1 LANGRTSP
9 APTAAASTSSAAPFN
24 FRSGHGERRSIEQ
37 DDQFQSEPRQQEP
50 RQGKRH
56 LQRKSCG
63 HGWTCVP
70 IGQRITATNPVYQDH
85 EAAATL
91 RVGHT
96 TILDAL
102 FEKPAK
108 GPVIDEPDNLPPIIS
123 GSIKGGDVHQDQ
135 FWKTYDLG
143 RFSTFNEFHENFP
156 GLIMDFSEGQLH
168 ATFDTLSQQVELHYQ
183 HPLQRTD
190 FESMIRFC
198 SVHFKRNLARVARNG
213 RIITNHKEQE
223 FKKEILRLFDSSKLE
238 RLISFWNVQLFF
250 YASIRSPVVSCFDMS
265 KCVNNSF

>member
-1 LANGRTSP
+1 LANGRAYP
-9 APTAAASTSSAAPFN
+9 ATAAATSTGSAAPFI
-24 FRSGHGERRSIEQ
+24 FWSGHGEQRSVEQ
-37 DDQFQSEPRQQEP
+37 DGRFQSEPRQQEP
-50 RQGKRH
+50 RQGERH
-56 LQRKSCG
+56 LQRISCG
-63 HGWTCVP
+63 HGWTRVP
-70 IGQRITATNPVYQDH
+70 IGRRIMATNPVYQDH
-85 EAAATL
+85 EVAATL
-91 RVGHT
+91 RVGHM
-96 TILDAL
+96 TILDPL

-123 GSIKGGDVHQDQ
+123 GSIKGGDAVWAQAIKVHQDQ

-213 RIITNHKEQE
+213 RIITNHK
-223 FKKEILRLFDSSKLE
+223 
-238 RLISFWNVQLFF
+238 
-250 YASIRSPVVSCFDMS
+250 
-265 KCVNNSF
+265 